1 MSAVRSK
8 PELATH
14 SEVSRMEFPRAAA
27 KLKDVLGA
35 RLVAYLGDVSETR
48 AVREWADG
56 VRKPSEGVQQRLR
69 LALTVALMIA
79 ERDDKHVAQAWF
91 QGLNPQLD
99 DISPARLLRDG
110 DYDDAGKRV
119 LAAARAFMVRG

>member
-27 KLKDVLGA
+27 KLKVC
-35 RLVAYLGDVSETR
+35 SEPGSSRIWRRQRDTSGSR
-48 AVREWADG
+48 VGRRSAKAVR
-56 VRKPSEGVQQRLR
+56 GVQQRLR

>member
-48 AVREWADG
+48 AVREWATECESRPKASSSGCDWHS
-56 VRKPSEGVQQRLR
+56 PSR
-69 LALTVALMIA
+69 
-79 ERDDKHVAQAWF
+79 
-91 QGLNPQLD
+91 
-99 DISPARLLRDG
+99 
-110 DYDDAGKRV
+110 
-119 LAAARAFMVRG
+119 

>member
-14 SEVSRMEFPRAAA
+14 SEVSRMEFPARCREVEGCARSPARRVSRRRQRDTSGSRVGRRSA
-27 KLKDVLGA
+27 K
-35 RLVAYLGDVSETR
+35 
-48 AVREWADG
+48 AVQ
-56 VRKPSEGVQQRLR
+56 GVQQRLR